1 MEINLKNIEEIIF
14 FDKQVQH
21 LLPEFRHLFDQWVL
35 AYRNS
40 GLKPLAK
47 SSVFE
52 LMNNLDDSHIKKLEN
67 YFGKSIFIN
76 KLNHKTV
83 DHYHCNMDQSERL
96 CEFSDYQ
103 DLCLYRKGNDLNFT
117 FWR

>member
-67 YFGKSIFIN
+67 YFLILKQLRKYLKIFQIT
-76 KLNHKTV
+76 TV
-83 DHYHCNMDQSERL
+83 N
-96 CEFSDYQ
+96 FSFA
-103 DLCLYRKGNDLNFT
+103 GNQLKKT
-117 FWR
+117 FW